1 MVELVPVTIERLVGT
16 WTKKVVVA
24 VWGGEPEEW
33 TVRVLF
39 PAVALAATARSTT
52 RLVAVVDFTVG
63 VMPLGAVTVAPPS
76 PVPLMVTEDV
86 VAPIRPRPGDRPTEI
101 QSGSSDGAPGSMKSS
116 LYV

>member
-1 MVELVPVTIERLVGT
+1 VVELVPVTIERLVGT

-52 RLVAVVDFTVG
+52 RLVLVVDFTVG
-63 VMPLGAVTVAPPS
+63 VMPVGAVTVAPLR
-76 PVPLMVTEDV
+76 PVPPMVTEET
-86 VAPIRPRPGDRPTEI
+86 VAPPARYAEIR
-101 QSGSSDGAPGSMKSS
+101 
-116 LYV
+116 